1 MGMVTDSEFV
11 DIDLDGTKE
20 LIVVGEWMPVGVYKI
35 DNGKFIN
42 ISSKLGLE
50 KSNGLYNTLEVV
62 INKDSFPDI
71 IIGNHGLNSFF
82 KASESHP
89 LTMYVNDFDRN
100 GRTEQIM
107 GMYYG
112 DDLYPVVQLK
122 DLWMQIPSLKK
133 QFLKFENYKNKKMD
147 ELFSKEII
155 EDTDKVYVYNLASV
169 YLKNIKGKE
178 FSLVELPFDA
188 QLSTVNSIL
197 VDDFNGDNLYDF
209 IIGGNSTKIK
219 PEYGINTG
227 NFSKMFLGTNEGF
240 YALGSYESGLKIKGE
255 IRDIQKLKRKERINY
270 IFAIN
275 NSSLKFYEREN

>member
-1 MGMVTDSEFV
+1 
-11 DIDLDGTKE
+11 
-20 LIVVGEWMPVGVYKI
+20 
-35 DNGKFIN
+35 
-42 ISSKLGLE
+42 
-50 KSNGLYNTLEVV
+50 
-62 INKDSFPDI
+62 
-71 IIGNHGLNSFF
+71 
-82 KASESHP
+82 
-89 LTMYVNDFDRN
+89 MYVNDFDRN

-209 IIGGNSTKIK
+209 IIGGNSTKNK
-219 PEYGINTG
+219 T
-227 NFSKMFLGTNEGF
+227 
-240 YALGSYESGLKIKGE
+240 
-255 IRDIQKLKRKERINY
+255 
-270 IFAIN
+270 
-275 NSSLKFYEREN
+275 

>member
-1 MGMVTDSEFV
+1 
-11 DIDLDGTKE
+11 
-20 LIVVGEWMPVGVYKI
+20 
-35 DNGKFIN
+35 
-42 ISSKLGLE
+42 
-50 KSNGLYNTLEVV
+50 
-62 INKDSFPDI
+62 
-71 IIGNHGLNSFF
+71 
-82 KASESHP
+82 
-89 LTMYVNDFDRN
+89 
-100 GRTEQIM
+100 
-107 GMYYG
+107 MYYG

-122 DLWMQIPSLKK
+122 DLWMQITSLKK

-147 ELFSKEII
+147 ELFSKDII
-155 EDTDKVYVYNLASV
+155 DNTEKVYVYNLASV

-255 IRDIQKLKRKERINY
+255 IRDIQKLKLKERINY

>member
-1 MGMVTDSEFV
+1 MVTDSEFV

-20 LIVVGEWMPVGVYKI
+20 LIVVGEWMPVGIYKI

-82 KASESHP
+82 KASERHP

-219 PEYGINTG
+219 PEYGINTA

-255 IRDIQKLKRKERINY
+255 IRDIQKLKLKERINY